1 MRIVCYRT
9 DNPDATV
16 RQTSGNPIKFRA
28 LRSHALSLRGGQPE
42 PKFCALAF
50 IAMRFLRDSFGVF
63 ADLGFLVALGILLL
77 FEAGFAALMIVLT
90 S

>member
-1 MRIVCYRT
+1 
-9 DNPDATV
+9 
-16 RQTSGNPIKFRA
+16 
-28 LRSHALSLRGGQPE
+28 
-42 PKFCALAF
+42 
-50 IAMRFLRDSFGVF
+50 MRFLRDSFGVF